1 MQSRGRQELGWHDMA
16 AETAA
21 AISSFAAGE
30 EVFALFAG
38 AVLALHQDTLHAY
51 AIDMSKADDAGQAAA
66 IDAAQPTPLGGFDR
80 RVGLAMDALRKI
92 ERANLGVLE
101 QPAPEG
107 LAPDAHRVHLT
118 MARMRATAARLWLLT
133 MEARAGDGG
142 GAGLRLGVAGMWT
155 RLQTVPRE
163 AVAERAGIF
172 AGSFYADI
180 RSAEID
186 VAVWPMSP

>member
-1 MQSRGRQELGWHDMA
+1 MQSRGRQDLGWHDMA

-30 EVFALFAG
+30 EVFALFGG
-38 AVLALHQDTLHAY
+38 AVLALQQDTLHAY
-51 AIDMSKADDAGQAAA
+51 AIDISKTDDAAQAAA

-92 ERANLGVLE
+92 ERANLGLLE
-101 QPAPEG
+101 QPAPEN
-107 LAPDAHRVHLT
+107 LTPDAHRIHVS
-118 MARMRATAARLWLLT
+118 MARMRATSARLWLLT
-133 MEARAGDGG
+133 MEVRAGDGG

-163 AVAERAGIF
+163 AVAERAEIF
-172 AGSFYADI
+172 TGTFYAGI
-180 RSAEID
+180 RTAEID
-186 VAVWPMSP
+186 AAAWPMSP